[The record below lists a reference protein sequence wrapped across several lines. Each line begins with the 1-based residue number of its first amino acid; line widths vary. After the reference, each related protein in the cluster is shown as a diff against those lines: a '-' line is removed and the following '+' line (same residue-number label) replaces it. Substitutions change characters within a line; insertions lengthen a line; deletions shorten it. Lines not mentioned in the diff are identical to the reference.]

1 MVSSI
6 GFLGRFLR
14 PGNSHPGLPYMNVD
28 RALSDLG
35 TWFNG
40 RADMDLP
47 MLFVL
52 EGPPAVGKSAL
63 AEVIASEGDSV
74 HGLDIE
80 QLGTDGDRIP
90 PGTTTVLVDDADQ
103 GHPTALLE
111 AVRDLLNKGLSVILF
126 VQAGRRVTPELL
138 AKAGTGSINRDGV
151 RLDRHQALEK
161 EIAEDQA
168 HDQQIS

>member
-1 MVSSI
+1 MIISI

-14 PGNSHPGLPYMNVD
+14 PGKSHPGLPYMNVD

-35 TWFNG
+35 TWLKG

-63 AEVIASEGDSV
+63 AEVMATEGRSV

-80 QLGTDGDRIP
+80 QLGADGDRIP

-103 GHPTALLE
+103 GSPTDLLE
-111 AVRDLLNKGLSVILF
+111 AVSDLLDEGVAVILF
-126 VQAGRRVTPELL
+126 VQTRRRVVPELL
-138 AKAGTGSINRDGV
+138 AKAGTGSITGDGV
-151 RLDRHQALEK
+151 RLDRHQALE
-161 EIAEDQA
+161 EIGENEA
-168 HDQQIS
+168 HDQ

>member
-1 MVSSI
+1 MVISI

-14 PGNSHPGLPYMNVD
+14 PVKRHPGLPYMNVD
-28 RALSDLG
+28 RALSDLS

-47 MLFVL
+47 MLFAL
-52 EGPPAVGKSAL
+52 EGAPAVGKSAL
-63 AEVIASEGDSV
+63 AEVMASEGDSV

-80 QLGTDGDRIP
+80 QLGTDGGRIP

-103 GHPTALLE
+103 GNPTDLLE
-111 AVRDLLNKGLSVILF
+111 SVSDLLGKGVAVILF
-126 VQAGRRVTPELL
+126 VQTLRRVTPELL
-138 AKAGTGSINRDGV
+138 AKAGTGSITRDGV

-161 EIAEDQA
+161 KIGEHQA
-168 HDQQIS
+168 HDQ